1 MRTLQDALCT
11 ADAVRQ
17 LKERGAKLDA
27 DMQYQLSLADEINH
41 LRKWHTEIVALSAG
55 WDEAGSTGPKEP
67 LSWETV
73 GRMAMDYARAAL
85 RPNAS
90 NNRLRA
96 GVIARSP
103 C

>member
-1 MRTLQDALCT
+1 MRTLTDALCT

-27 DMQYQLSLADEINH
+27 DMQDQLSLADEIER
-41 LRKWHTEIVALSAG
+41 LKKWHAEIVALSAG
-55 WDEAGSTGPKEP
+55 WDEDGSTGPRDP

-85 RPNAS
+85 RPNVLS
-90 NNRLRA
+90 QPK
-96 GVIARSP
+96 S
-103 C
+103 